1 MSSDLNGVSH
11 AELIEEARRARLRAY
26 APYSH
31 FMVGAALITTDGQI
45 FHGCNVENAAYG
57 STICAERSA
66 LVSAYSAGFRDIVA
80 LAVVADTKGPVSP
93 CGSCRQMIYELAGK
107 ATIIMA
113 NMGDAVLVTTAAELL
128 PYGLDPHDLPHA

>member
-1 MSSDLNGVSH
+1 MSSELTAVSH
-11 AELIEEARRARLRAY
+11 EALIEEARRARQKAY

-31 FMVGAALITTDGQI
+31 FMVGAALITAEGRI
-45 FHGCNVENAAYG
+45 YHGCNVENAAYG

-93 CGSCRQMIYELAGK
+93 CGSCRQMIYELAGN
-107 ATIIMA
+107 ATIILA
-113 NMGDAVLVTTAAELL
+113 NMGDAVLVTTAQELM
-128 PYGLDPHDLPHA
+128 PFALDTSDLP

>member
-1 MSSDLNGVSH
+1 MSSEMTAVSH
-11 AELIEEARRARLRAY
+11 AALIEEARRARQRAY

-31 FMVGAALITTDGQI
+31 FMVGAALITAEGRI

-66 LVSAYSAGFRDIVA
+66 LVSAYSSGFRDIVA

-93 CGSCRQMIYELAGK
+93 CGSCRQVMYELAGN

-113 NMGDAVLVTTAAELL
+113 NMGDALHVTTAKELM
-128 PYGLDPHDLPHA
+128 PYGLDTSDLP